1 MSRSDIKRQAQKNLA
16 GLARSHTE
24 KALLTLVSAMDSDDE
39 RVRVDAASRILD
51 RGYGKPAQSVEV
63 MGDEDGGPIQN
74 NIVVSFV
81 PGSTS

>member
-1 MSRSDIKRQAQKNLA
+1 MSRPEIKRQAQKNLA

-63 MGDEDGGPIQN
+63 MGDEDGGPVQHCIQ
-74 NIVVSFV
+74 VEFV
-81 PGSTS
+81 RPAS